1 MYLFIY
7 FLLSLHSLLWLQPAL
22 YSPSNLD
29 NIKASFSTIK
39 FSTTFSAMP
48 TRERTLLGHQVVFP
62 SVNVAKPYSAKL
74 YIHADGL
81 QALRPEVLTTSGQVI
96 ANQGNNEKQ
105 NIPSLMTL
113 VTCN

>member
-1 MYLFIY
+1 
-7 FLLSLHSLLWLQPAL
+7 
-22 YSPSNLD
+22 
-29 NIKASFSTIK
+29 
-39 FSTTFSAMP
+39 MP

-74 YIHADGL
+74 CIHADGL
-81 QALRPEVLTTSGQVI
+81 QALRHEVLTTSGQVI